1 MRSDDEDVHVIHEMW
16 LGHLRIADAAL
27 DTLVNIL
34 KALSKKCGLR
44 VFSGDELVSVLIL
57 LS

>member
-1 MRSDDEDVHVIHEMW
+1 MW